1 MGHYMTKEGV
11 ETICKNCLYWGN
23 TYKFLNKVLGSC
35 GNANQK
41 LDYVFY
47 FNDADIFGQKQSIG
61 NSEVKK
67 GGNIY
72 GY

>member
-1 MGHYMTKEGV
+1 MSGHYMTKEGV
-11 ETICKNCLYWGN
+11 SIICKNCLYWGN

-47 FNDADIFGQKQSIG
+47 FNDC
-61 NSEVKK
+61 
-67 GGNIY
+67 
-72 GY
+72 GYFWPKAEHRK